1 MFTWAE
7 VENSRDN
14 GRVLGNTR
22 ARAKVSNSIVTKP
35 YTKVIYNMTYMQ
47 ELKHPRNERRQQL
60 FELADVQGGY
70 FTSAQARTLGYLK
83 QYQQHHRETGA
94 WQHVSRGL
102 FRLREYPQTDYEQWV
117 QLTLWS
123 HNRQGQ
129 AQAVVSHETA
139 LRFYDL
145 SDVQPDKVHL
155 SVPPSFRKVPP
166 AFAVLHKAQLAP
178 SDVQSFTGFSVTTPL
193 RTLLDVA
200 QSHLSPEHLE
210 AATAQALQRGL
221 VRRKALRDALAT
233 TDVPQEARA
242 IFQRV
247 MEQV

>member
-1 MFTWAE
+1 
-7 VENSRDN
+7 
-14 GRVLGNTR
+14 
-22 ARAKVSNSIVTKP
+22 
-35 YTKVIYNMTYMQ
+35 MTYMQ
-47 ELKHPRNERRQQL
+47 ESEQPRTGRRQQL
-60 FELADVQGGY
+60 FELADAQAGY
-70 FTSAQARTLGYLK
+70 FTAAQARTLGYLK

-94 WQHVSRGL
+94 WQRVLRGL
-102 FRLREYPQTDYEQWV
+102 FRLRNYPQTDYEQWV

-123 HNRQGQ
+123 HNRRGQ
-129 AQAVVSHETA
+129 AQAVVSHQTA

-145 SDVQPDKVHL
+145 SDVQPDKIHL
-155 SVPPSFRKVPP
+155 TVPPSFRKTPP

-210 AATAQALQRGL
+210 TATAQALQRGL
-221 VRRKALRDALAT
+221 VRRKALEDILAIMK
-233 TDVPQEARA
+233 VPQEALA

-247 MEQV
+247 MEQG